1 MSLWLGGRFE
11 DGPHDALW
19 AFTVDREDRRLLPFD
34 VRGSMAHVAMLGEVG
49 LLSPAEVRTLTD
61 GLHRIA
67 SEAADGDFPWLETDE
82 DVHTAVER
90 RLGDLV
96 GDVAGRLHTGRSR
109 NDQVALDLRL
119 YLLDAIDGRIGQ
131 LHDMIEVLI
140 AQARAVGDAVV
151 PSYTHLQQAQA
162 VPFAHHLLAH
172 AWMLLRD
179 VGRLRDARKRIDQ
192 SPLGAGASGGS
203 SLPLDPELVR
213 AHLGMASVFDNSM
226 DAVASRDLAAEFVW
240 CVTQSMVDLSRL
252 AEEMVLWCS
261 TEFGWAAYADAFTTG
276 SSAMPQKKN
285 PDIAELARGKAAAV
299 IGDLTAMMALQKG
312 LPLTYNRDLQEDKRL
327 VFHADDCLAGALD
340 ALGGMLGSAI
350 FTLPEPA
357 SSVAALDLAEALVVR
372 GVPFRE
378 AHHVVGRLLSSLL
391 ADGRSFDDLDAGT
404 LLAFDGRF
412 EAEDLDRLDPR
423 HSVRARVTA
432 GGGSMPSVETQISAL
447 ESRIG
452 SATTPPTMP

>member
-1 MSLWLGGRFE
+1 MSLWQGGRFE

-19 AFTVDREDRRLLPFD
+19 AFTVDPEDRRLLVFD

-49 LLSPAEVRTLTD
+49 LVSADEARILAE

-67 SEAADGDFPWLETDE
+67 SEAADGDFAWHDSDE

-90 RLGDLV
+90 RLGELV
-96 GDVAGRLHTGRSR
+96 GDVAGKLHTGRSR

-119 YLLDAIDGRIGQ
+119 YMLDAIDGRLGQ
-131 LHDMIEVLI
+131 LEDMIEVLV

-172 AWMLLRD
+172 AWMLVRD
-179 VGRLRDARKRIDQ
+179 VGRFRDARARIDQ

-203 SLPLDPELVR
+203 SLPLDPDVVR
-213 AHLGMASVFDNSM
+213 DRLEMSSVFDNSM

-240 CVTQSMVDLSRL
+240 CATQAMVDLSRL
-252 AEEMVLWCS
+252 SEEMILWCT
-261 TEFGWAAYADAFTTG
+261 TEFGWAVYADEFTTG

-285 PDIAELARGKAAAV
+285 PDIAELARGKAATV
-299 IGDLTAMMALQKG
+299 IGDLTSLMALQKG

-327 VFHADDCLAGALD
+327 VFHADDTLAGALD
-340 ALGGMLGSAI
+340 ALGGMLGSAV
-350 FTLPEPA
+350 FTLPPPV
-357 SSVAALDLAEALVVR
+357 SSVTALDLAEALVVR

-378 AHHVVGRLLSSLL
+378 AHHVVGRLVARLA
-391 ADGRSFDDLDAGT
+391 ADGRSLGDVDAGT
-404 LLAFDGRF
+404 LVEFDGRF
-412 EAEDLDRLDPR
+412 TAQDLDRLDPSR
-423 HSVRARVTA
+423 SVGARVTP
-432 GGGSMPSVETQISAL
+432 GGGSMASVAAQIESLEAL
-447 ESRIG
+447 IANPDG
-452 SATTPPTMP
+452 W